1 MKAFLLAAGKGKR
14 LLPFTEDNP
23 KPLVKVGGVSL
34 IERIIKT
41 LKNTNIEEIVINLHH
56 QGEKIVNLLGDGS
69 DYGLKISYSLEKEL
83 LGTGGGIQNAIHHFE
98 EPFFVLSSD
107 IWTDFNFNNLV
118 LKDDFLAHMIL
129 IPNPENNPK
138 GDVSLIDG
146 YVRSDLEENKYTFSG
161 IMIISPDLFSLSE
174 IGPRELWNDI
184 LKPASLNNLVSGEIF
199 KGRYENLNT
208 LEDVERLDGLLSEE

>member
-14 LLPFTEDNP
+14 LLPFTKDNP

-34 IERIIKT
+34 IERSINI
-41 LKNTNIEEIVINLHH
+41 LKNANIEEIVINLHH
-56 QGEKIVNLLGDGS
+56 RGEKIVDLLGDGS

-107 IWTDFNFNNLV
+107 IWTDFDFNNLE

-129 IPNPENNPK
+129 IPNPESNPK

-174 IGPRELWNDI
+174 TGPMELWNDI
-184 LKPASLNNLVSGEIF
+184 LKPASSNNLISGEIF

>member
-41 LKNTNIEEIVINLHH
+41 LKNTNIEEIIINLHH

-107 IWTDFNFNNLV
+107 IWTDFNLNNLE

-129 IPNPENNPK
+129 IPNPESNPK

-174 IGPRELWNDI
+174 IGPLELWNDI
-184 LKPASLNNLVSGEIF
+184 LKPASSNNLVSGEIF

>member
-107 IWTDFNFNNLV
+107 IWTDFNFNNLE
-118 LKDDFLAHMIL
+118 LNDDFLAHMIL
-129 IPNPENNPK
+129 IPNPESNPK

-161 IMIISPDLFSLSE
+161 IMIISPNLFSLSE
-174 IGPRELWNDI
+174 IGPLELWNDI
-184 LKPASLNNLVSGEIF
+184 LKPASSNNLVSGEIF

>member
-34 IERIIKT
+34 IERIIKS
-41 LKNTNIEEIVINLHH
+41 LKNTNIEEIIINLHH

-107 IWTDFNFNNLV
+107 IWTDFNLNNLE

-129 IPNPENNPK
+129 IPNPESNPK

-161 IMIISPDLFSLSE
+161 IMIISPDLFSLNE
-174 IGPRELWNDI
+174 KGPLELWNDI
-184 LKPASLNNLVSGEIF
+184 LKPASSNNLVSGEIF

>member
-56 QGEKIVNLLGDGS
+56 RGEKIVNLLGDGS

-107 IWTDFNFNNLV
+107 IWTCL
-118 LKDDFLAHMIL
+118 L
-129 IPNPENNPK
+129 
-138 GDVSLIDG
+138 
-146 YVRSDLEENKYTFSG
+146 YT
-161 IMIISPDLFSLSE
+161 SPS
-174 IGPRELWNDI
+174 PR
-184 LKPASLNNLVSGEIF
+184 
-199 KGRYENLNT
+199 
-208 LEDVERLDGLLSEE
+208 DGLLSRMPSSA

>member
-56 QGEKIVNLLGDGS
+56 RGEKIVNLLGDGS

-83 LGTGGGIQNAIHHFE
+83 LGTGGGIQNALHHFE

-107 IWTDFNFNNLV
+107 IWTDFNFYNLE
-118 LKDDFLAHMIL
+118 LKDR
-129 IPNPENNPK
+129 K
-138 GDVSLIDG
+138 ST
-146 YVRSDLEENKYTFSG
+146 R
-161 IMIISPDLFSLSE
+161 
-174 IGPRELWNDI
+174 
-184 LKPASLNNLVSGEIF
+184 LNSSH
-199 KGRYENLNT
+199 T
-208 LEDVERLDGLLSEE
+208 

>member
-34 IERIIKT
+34 IERIVKI
-41 LKNTNIEEIVINLHH
+41 LKNTNIQEIVINLHH
-56 QGEKIVNLLGDGS
+56 RGEKIVNLLGDGS

-107 IWTDFNFNNLV
+107 IWTDFDFNNLE
-118 LKDDFLAHMIL
+118 LKGDFLAHMIL
-129 IPNPENNPK
+129 IPNPESNPK

-174 IGPRELWNDI
+174 TGPMELWNDI
-184 LKPASLNNLVSGEIF
+184 LKPASSNNLVSGEIF

>member
-107 IWTDFNFNNLV
+107 IWTDFNFNNLK

-129 IPNPENNPK
+129 IPNPESNPK

-174 IGPRELWNDI
+174 IGPLELWNDI
-184 LKPASLNNLVSGEIF
+184 LKPASSNNLVSGEIF

>member
-23 KPLVKVGGVSL
+23 KPLVKVGGISL
-34 IERIIKT
+34 IERIIKI
-41 LKNTNIEEIVINLHH
+41 LKNTNIQEIVINLHH
-56 QGEKIVNLLGDGS
+56 RGEKIVNLLGDGS

-107 IWTDFNFNNLV
+107 IWTEFDFNNLE

-129 IPNPENNPK
+129 IPNPESNLK

-161 IMIISPDLFSLSE
+161 IMIISPDLFSLSKV
-174 IGPRELWNDI
+174 GPLQLWNDI

>member
-107 IWTDFNFNNLV
+107 IWTDFNFNNLK

-129 IPNPENNPK
+129 IPNPESNPK

>member
-34 IERIIKT
+34 IERIIKI
-41 LKNTNIEEIVINLHH
+41 LKKANIQEIVINLHH
-56 QGEKIVNLLGDGS
+56 RGEKIVNLLGDGS

-107 IWTDFNFNNLV
+107 IWTDFDFNNLEV
-118 LKDDFLAHMIL
+118 KKDFLAHMIL
-129 IPNPENNPK
+129 IPNPESNPK

-174 IGPRELWNDI
+174 TGPMELWNDI
-184 LKPASLNNLVSGEIF
+184 LKPASSNNLVSGEIF

-208 LEDVERLDGLLSEE
+208 LEDVERLDSLLSEE

>member
-1 MKAFLLAAGKGKR
+1 M
-14 LLPFTEDNP
+14 
-23 KPLVKVGGVSL
+23 
-34 IERIIKT
+34 
-41 LKNTNIEEIVINLHH
+41 
-56 QGEKIVNLLGDGS
+56 NLLGDGS

-107 IWTDFNFNNLV
+107 IWTDFDFNNLK
-118 LKDDFLAHMIL
+118 LKDDSLAHMIL
-129 IPNPENNPK
+129 IPNPESNLK

-174 IGPRELWNDI
+174 KGPLELWNDI

-199 KGRYENLNT
+199 EGKYENLNT
-208 LEDVERLDGLLSEE
+208 LDDVERLDGLLS

>member
-1 MKAFLLAAGKGKR
+1 MCIR
-14 LLPFTEDNP
+14 D
-23 KPLVKVGGVSL
+23 S
-34 IERIIKT
+34 
-41 LKNTNIEEIVINLHH
+41 
-56 QGEKIVNLLGDGS
+56 
-69 DYGLKISYSLEKEL
+69 
-83 LGTGGGIQNAIHHFE
+83 
-98 EPFFVLSSD
+98 
-107 IWTDFNFNNLV
+107 
-118 LKDDFLAHMIL
+118 
-129 IPNPENNPK
+129 PNPESNPK

-146 YVRSDLEENKYTFSG
+146 YIRSDLEENKYTFSG